1 MKSTKVSLILIYQTK
16 QDKWVSNFMKNCDFW
31 DISAIRK
38 QPISFTTTTK
48 VDEEY
53 IENFKKN
60 LIWKECDDM
69 ISQGVENFSIEF

>member
-1 MKSTKVSLILIYQTK
+1 MKTTKVSLVLIYQTK
-16 QDKWVSNFMKNCDFW
+16 QDKWVSNFIKNCDFW
-31 DISAIRK
+31 DISTIRK
-38 QPISFTTTTK
+38 QKLSFTTTTK

-69 ISQGVENFSIEF
+69 IIQWIENFCIEM